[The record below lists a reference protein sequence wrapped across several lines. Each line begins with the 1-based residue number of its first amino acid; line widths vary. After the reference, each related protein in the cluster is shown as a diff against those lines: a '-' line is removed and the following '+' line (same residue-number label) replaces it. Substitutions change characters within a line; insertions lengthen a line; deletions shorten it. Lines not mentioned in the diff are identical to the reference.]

1 MAKKVH
7 LKLDPWE
14 KELLRSLD
22 AGEWKP
28 VKNMRAEMKRYAAY
42 ARYTLEKRRKNYRV
56 NIRLLD
62 SDVEQ
67 LRKRAIE
74 EGMPYQTLM
83 ASILHKYVT
92 DQLIEK
98 RSR

>member
-1 MAKKVH
+1 MAKKVD